1 MIWPETPAR
10 RLVVRAWAT
19 SRPPPVCEAVLPR
32 RSRAAAIT
40 SAAIGADSAATAKFR
55 PRTPV

>member
-1 MIWPETPAR
+1 VTPAR
-10 RLVVRAWAT
+10 RLVLMAWA
-19 SRPPPVCEAVLPR
+19 SNRPLPLAEAVLPL

-40 SAAIGADSAATAKFR
+40 GATIGVDSAATWKLS